1 MLNLEI
7 FKQIDTFIFDVD
19 GVMTNNEILVTENGE
34 FLRTMNIR
42 DGFAMKRAL
51 LKGYKIFVITAGK
64 SEGVAKRLKQLGINE
79 IYSNIQNKIDIYQ
92 KILSEHNLKESQ
104 ILYMG
109 DDLPDYEI
117 MSKVGLACCP
127 SDAVPE
133 IISISTYASPLAGGK
148 NCVRDV
154 IEKVLK
160 LRGHWID

>member
-133 IISISTYASPLAGGK
+133 IISISTYVSPLAGGK